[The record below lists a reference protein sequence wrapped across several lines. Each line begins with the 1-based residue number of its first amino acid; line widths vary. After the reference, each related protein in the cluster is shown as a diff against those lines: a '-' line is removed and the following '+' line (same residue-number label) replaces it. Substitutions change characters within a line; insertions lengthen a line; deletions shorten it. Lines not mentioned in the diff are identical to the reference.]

1 MSPAR
6 PPQHRQCGVQQ
17 VTERLYE
24 LDPNLRG
31 RHRRI
36 EDECRRSIEKG
47 EAQRVWRKLVTIQV
61 VVHVVAKT
69 EEEDISDEQIDRQIE
84 VLNQDYRGT
93 NPDRSKVPD
102 PWTSLVADPNIQF
115 ALATKD
121 PRGKPTNGI
130 TRVQTTRDSFGTGD
144 SVKTR
149 AGGGTPPWATD
160 RYLNI
165 WVCNLGEGLLGYA
178 QFPGGPAKTDGVV
191 ILYTAFGTK
200 GAAAEPFNL
209 GRTATHEV
217 GHWLNLFHI
226 WGDDGTGCRGTDH
239 CPDTPNQAS
248 ENYGEPAFPHVSC
261 NNGPNGD
268 LFMDY
273 MDYVDDV
280 AMFMYTGGQA
290 TRMNGALNGWRKK
303 LFESVPRF
311 PGVLGPSPR
320 RRPAVKRVQE
330 ELRDRWDH
338 PDLRADGVY
347 AEKTERIVRT
357 FQQRRHGAPWRLPVD
372 GKVGKKTWAAIFA

>member
-1 MSPAR
+1 MA
-6 PPQHRQCGVQQ
+6 PPKHRQCGVQQ
-17 VTERLYE
+17 VNERLSE
-24 LDPNLRG
+24 LDPKLRG
-31 RHRRI
+31 RQQRI
-36 EDECRRSIEKG
+36 EEECRRAIEKG

-69 EEEDISDEQIDRQIE
+69 EEEDISDEQIDSQIE

-217 GHWLNLFHI
+217 GHYLNLRHI
-226 WGDDGTGCRGTDH
+226 WGDTNDCSGSDQVS
-239 CPDTPNQAS
+239 DTPRAQMP
-248 ENYGEPAFPHVSC
+248 NYGTPDFPHLSC
-261 NNGPNGD
+261 NNGPAGD
-268 LFMDY
+268 MFMDY
-273 MDYVDDV
+273 MDYVDDA
-280 AMFMYTGGQA
+280 AMFMFTQGQA
-290 TRMNGALNGWRKK
+290 ARMNATLAGPRKK
-303 LFESVPRF
+303 LAA
-311 PGVLGPSPR
+311 
-320 RRPAVKRVQE
+320 AVS
-330 ELRDRWDH
+330 
-338 PDLRADGVY
+338 
-347 AEKTERIVRT
+347 
-357 FQQRRHGAPWRLPVD
+357 
-372 GKVGKKTWAAIFA
+372 